1 MQFLLT
7 KAGGRPLDHRAFL
20 QSSVCSTSLTCDLE
34 MEKIVKN
41 GFRLL
46 AHQNKRYILGKT

>member
-1 MQFLLT
+1 MQFFLT